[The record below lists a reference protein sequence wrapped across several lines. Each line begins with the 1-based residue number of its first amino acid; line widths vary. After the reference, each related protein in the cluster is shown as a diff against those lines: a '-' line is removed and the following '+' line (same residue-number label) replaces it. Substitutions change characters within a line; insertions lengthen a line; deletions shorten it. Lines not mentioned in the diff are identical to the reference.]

1 MTRERALTIIAT
13 GALLFLFV
21 AANAHVHYVG
31 SEHVAVSLDENE
43 SADAVLILGASV
55 LRDGTLSPVL
65 KERVDGAV
73 SVYERVLRD
82 GTLSPV
88 LKERVDGAVSVY
100 ERVHAD
106 KIIVSGDSKSGEYDE
121 VSSIL
126 AYIEDTYDISDS
138 DILTDAKGFSTRSS
152 IANARAV
159 FGADSIIIPT
169 QRFHIRRSL
178 FIADSLGLNAV
189 GVEVGSGNVSFSLWV
204 RERLASVKAV
214 FEAYIHW

>member
-43 SADAVLILGASV
+43 SADAVLILGAS
-55 LRDGTLSPVL
+55 
-65 KERVDGAV
+65 
-73 SVYERVLRD
+73 VLRD